1 MNANELK
8 AHLQDKMRNGLA
20 DHLREHGI
28 TDVPTKRTDQIKL
41 HAAQD
46 HDVVQDAASAAD
58 ASVLKGLTRPVGSKP
73 AVNAPRPKPA
83 AAASKPASRTSKPAP
98 AKAAA
103 SKPATRTAA
112 SKSAASKPASRT
124 SKPADKPAQDKQ
136 PAAASNGASP
146 RDHNQ
151 ELARRLADMVAKE
164 FADSPVADQVKVA
177 NWLHALPTGGAGWQR
192 YWPAGFARPT
202 SAGWRV
208 PDGESLPQ

>member
-28 TDVPTKRTDQIKL
+28 TDVPTKRTEQIKL

-46 HDVVQDAASAAD
+46 HGVVQDAASAAD
-58 ASVLKGLTRPVGSKP
+58 ASVLKGLTRPAGSKP
-73 AVNAPRPKPA
+73 AVNEPKPRPATRTAAKAAASKPA
-83 AAASKPASRTSKPAP
+83 AGKPAASKPATASKPASRTSKPA
-98 AKAAA
+98 A
-103 SKPATRTAA
+103 SKPAAG
-112 SKSAASKPASRT
+112 KPAS
-124 SKPADKPAQDKQ
+124 KQEQ